1 LCAKKIPKN
10 KNTIMRKNGRIISR
24 LLASLFVCFLVHT
37 VKAQQLTVSLRKA
50 IDLAVE
56 NNLSLRSDSLNVAV
70 TGHNNK
76 ELAGYYLP
84 QINYNSVT
92 EFNPEVASQLL
103 PGKFLGDPSKDLVP
117 VQMGTT
123 YNLRTGVE
131 VTQALYRKDILV
143 QMRAAGLYSNI
154 AKTKHKLTKEQLI
167 YNVAYSFFAIQAKAD
182 LIRTTT
188 EDYLN
193 LKDVLRIAKAQ
204 YENGVIKG
212 IDYHTLQINVS
223 NKEASLSQLETEYMN
238 QLADFNYLLGL
249 PADTKVSIADSI
261 SAEMT
266 IPQQKKQTAERND
279 ILLTRQMVESKQV
292 DIKKIR
298 AELTPSINS
307 YLRYNYQ
314 AQFNNADK
322 VTNSDYWFRGST
334 IGLSVAVPIFDGN
347 RRRNRIKAAELQLDQ
362 LKYQST
368 LQQQKAEVEYLNA
381 SYVLTNSLQQADIT
395 RKNLQLA
402 VGVFNSRKA
411 LYNEG
416 VSSLVEL
423 LDAERELTNA
433 RKLSLQA
440 DVNVKTGWL
449 DLHKA
454 NGTLLT
460 DFIKSI

>member
-1 LCAKKIPKN
+1 
-10 KNTIMRKNGRIISR
+10 MRKNGRIITR
-24 LLASLFVCFLVHT
+24 LSASLFVCFLVHT

-131 VTQALYRKDILV
+131 VTQALYRKDLLV

-154 AKTKHKLTKEQLI
+154 SQTKHKLTKEQLI

-182 LIRTTT
+182 LIRATT

-193 LKDVLRIAKAQ
+193 LKDVLTIAKSQ

-249 PADTKVSIADSI
+249 PADTRVSIADSI
-261 SAEMT
+261 SAEMI
-266 IPQQKKQTAERND
+266 IPQQQKQTAERND

-322 VTNSDYWFRGST
+322 VANSDYWFRGST
-334 IGLSVAVPIFDGN
+334 IGVSVAVPIFDGN

-368 LQQQKAEVEYLNA
+368 LQQQRAEVEYLNA
-381 SYVLTNSLQQADIT
+381 SYVLTNNLQQAGIT
-395 RKNLQLA
+395 KKNLQLA

>member
-1 LCAKKIPKN
+1 
-10 KNTIMRKNGRIISR
+10 MRKNGRIITR
-24 LLASLFVCFLVHT
+24 LSASLFVCFLVHT

-131 VTQALYRKDILV
+131 VTQALYRKDLLV

-154 AKTKHKLTKEQLI
+154 SQTKHKLTKEQLI

-182 LIRTTT
+182 LIRATT

-193 LKDVLRIAKAQ
+193 LKDVLTIAKSQ

-249 PADTKVSIADSI
+249 PADTRVSIADSI
-261 SAEMT
+261 SAEMI
-266 IPQQKKQTAERND
+266 IPQQQKQTAERND

-298 AELTPSINS
+298 AELTPTINS

-314 AQFNNADK
+314 AQFNNADN
-322 VTNSDYWFRGST
+322 VANSDYWFRGST
-334 IGLSVAVPIFDGN
+334 IGVSVAVPIFDGN

-368 LQQQKAEVEYLNA
+368 LQQQRAEVEYLNA
-381 SYVLTNSLQQADIT
+381 SYVLTNNLQQAGIT
-395 RKNLQLA
+395 KKNLQLA

>member
-1 LCAKKIPKN
+1 
-10 KNTIMRKNGRIISR
+10 MRKNGRIITR
-24 LLASLFVCFLVHT
+24 LSASLFVCFLVHT

-131 VTQALYRKDILV
+131 VTQALYRKDLLV

-154 AKTKHKLTKEQLI
+154 SQTKHKLTKEQLI

-182 LIRTTT
+182 LIRATT

-193 LKDVLRIAKAQ
+193 LKDVLTIAKSQ

-249 PADTKVSIADSI
+249 PADTRVSIADSI
-261 SAEMT
+261 SAEMI
-266 IPQQKKQTAERND
+266 IPQQQKQTAERND

-322 VTNSDYWFRGST
+322 VANSDYWFRGST
-334 IGLSVAVPIFDGN
+334 IGISVAVPIFDGN

-368 LQQQKAEVEYLNA
+368 LQQQRAEVEYLNA
-381 SYVLTNSLQQADIT
+381 SYVLTNNLQQAGIT
-395 RKNLQLA
+395 KKNLQLA